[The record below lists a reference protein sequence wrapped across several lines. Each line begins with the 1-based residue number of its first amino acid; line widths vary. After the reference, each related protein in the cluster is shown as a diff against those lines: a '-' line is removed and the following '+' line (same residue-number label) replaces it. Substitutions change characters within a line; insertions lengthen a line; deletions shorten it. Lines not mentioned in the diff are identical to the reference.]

1 MPPFRT
7 LIRASRYLKY
17 SGFKAIKNIHRQFNS
32 FHHFQLAL
40 VVTADLHFTHTDEY
54 EKQSKTSYKL
64 FKIKKIFSMKK
75 FYFFYKIG
83 KAAGNIL
90 MKYKVKDVLDDQIL
104 KT

>member
-1 MPPFRT
+1 M
-7 LIRASRYLKY
+7 
-17 SGFKAIKNIHRQFNS
+17 
-32 FHHFQLAL
+32 
-40 VVTADLHFTHTDEY
+40 VTADLHFTHTDEY

-90 MKYKVKDVLDDQIL
+90 MKYKMKDVLDDQIL